1 VRGGGAGLRV
11 WSYWIGSGTH
21 FLVLM
26 NVSAMYVAASAVAF
40 RTRKPSHLTWL
51 DVSATA
57 LSLPYS
63 R

>member
-1 VRGGGAGLRV
+1 MLRV

-21 FLVLM
+21 LLTLM
-26 NVSAMYVAASAVAF
+26 NVSAVYAAASEVAF

-51 DVSATA
+51 DMLAMA